1 MECKSPLKMRWTT
14 VEATMLTEEWAG
26 VCASPDYKVLTGE
39 DVSQV
44 VFERYNSR
52 CARTRQLRRSPQAV
66 AVQRDRMARFAQFV
80 ADFDRTELPHGRRA
94 WFDLSSEEQL
104 QFDIPNEWRRQLATF
119 TLDMLDTF
127 KRYILPAENAHFV
140 AKRKTAKKRSMKH
153 KKASSRVSSK
163 RRELVVCVEHQPC
176 WQTEEEIAL
185 ILRWGKFMKHK
196 GLTLAEFEIM
206 AFDKSHKCLAMS
218 SHSSFSAWRK
228 LRTLLSSW
236 RFIHDFNAK
245 HQPGW
250 FELTE
255 AERDLLIAWGELPD
269 NFEDI
274 ERDVFI
280 AMEGVSPKGAYHIK
294 EERATPVQPPGPPS
308 PKAISPL
315 QSAAPGPIPLLT
327 DLCPKGF
334 KTDDNIEQFLLDED
348 VADGLATRNEL
359 RPDDCVIEPLGG
371 RSFVPDTCILITEA
385 SHGLTEV
392 PAVKQEV
399 TDAQPLEPAPIN
411 SVAGAVKLLE
421 TRGKVHADI
430 HQLRVA
436 LEEKNKRTL
445 EYFEALSAEQFA
457 NANGAGLLNYVK
469 LMLEQQNK
477 RLLSVLHLADDI
489 GCQNE
494 AEIASFMQN
503 WLGNSPYNGD
513 AGRGV
518 VAHVSAQRRMTGS
531 NSDVCSAQT

>member
-1 MECKSPLKMRWTT
+1 
-14 VEATMLTEEWAG
+14 
-26 VCASPDYKVLTGE
+26 
-39 DVSQV
+39 
-44 VFERYNSR
+44 
-52 CARTRQLRRSPQAV
+52 
-66 AVQRDRMARFAQFV
+66 
-80 ADFDRTELPHGRRA
+80 
-94 WFDLSSEEQL
+94 
-104 QFDIPNEWRRQLATF
+104 
-119 TLDMLDTF
+119 MLDTF
-127 KRYILPAENAHFV
+127 KRYILPAENAHYV

-153 KKASSRVSSK
+153 K
-163 RRELVVCVEHQPC
+163 
-176 WQTEEEIAL
+176 
-185 ILRWGKFMKHK
+185 
-196 GLTLAEFEIM
+196 
-206 AFDKSHKCLAMS
+206 KSHKCLAMS

-280 AMEGVSPKGAYHIK
+280 AMEGVSLKVAYHIK

-359 RPDDCVIEPLGG
+359 RPDDCVIEPL
-371 RSFVPDTCILITEA
+371 
-385 SHGLTEV
+385 EV

-445 EYFEALSAEQFA
+445 AYFGALSAEQFA

-477 RLLSVLHLADDI
+477 RLLSVLHLADEI

-503 WLGNSPYNGD
+503 WLGNSHYNGD

-518 VAHVSAQRRMTGS
+518 VAH
-531 NSDVCSAQT
+531 N